1 MVMQRDKQKAENII
15 KEAQD
20 KAERIVAE
28 AIQKTEDIV
37 KEAKQQMTAPGPKT
51 SGRSSGGKREYVL
64 VNEKNDTAVIHCND
78 RRFQD
83 AFEQF
88 VENELGMK
96 FYSPFVV
103 PGASQLLAFH
113 DSLPKFSSALMRYLQ
128 FMVKH
133 RAIKNVV
140 IIMHED
146 CAWYH
151 HFVPKFVEMR
161 RTQKDQE
168 IADMLSAKTLLQ
180 EEFPEIK
187 IRLFY
192 ASITPDKK
200 VEFSEVAAKAH

>member
-1 MVMQRDKQKAENII
+1 MVTQKERQKAENII
-15 KEAQD
+15 KKAQD
-20 KAERIVAE
+20 KAEKIVAE
-28 AIQKTEDIV
+28 AMMEAASIV
-37 KEAKQQMTAPGPKT
+37 NGAQRQITASGPQT
-51 SGRSSGGKREYVL
+51 AGRSPSGKKDYAL
-64 VNEKNDTAVIHCND
+64 VNEKNDTVVIHCND

-83 AFEQF
+83 AFEHF
-88 VENELGMK
+88 VEDELGLK
-96 FYSPFVV
+96 FYSPVVV
-103 PGASQLLAFH
+103 PGASQLLALH

-151 HFVPKFVEMR
+151 HFVPKFVEIR
-161 RTQKDQE
+161 GTQKDQE
-168 IADMLSAKTLLQ
+168 IADMLSARTLLR
-180 EEFPEIK
+180 EEFPEVK

-200 VEFSEVAAKAH
+200 AEFSEVVARV